1 MFRRG
6 TLRSIHLAGTVWFM
20 LCFGYVLVLTLHQA
34 GVRWWVV
41 FSLSGQGALI
51 VFILISLYLFAIFR
65 GVSSSQKLQ
74 LEHPLTSTSY
84 YTGFYVT
91 APFLGGLAGCL
102 GMIGVCTGVQQF
114 LLGIALGTLGATFL
128 VWVIVDPTAGVL
140 EVVLSPASRKH
151 RATRLAQVKAARESR
166 QKEQER
172 LLAEILEKEQQE
184 KDQWA
189 ELLEPEAQRLAELL
203 TADTIDFEHAERRA
217 ADIGVNAWR
226 TGGVGC
232 MRQLREMAIQICNQG
247 GRGRA
252 SVDYISVWWDGI
264 GNWRNPSLHKTAK
277 P

>member
-1 MFRRG
+1 
-6 TLRSIHLAGTVWFM
+6 M
-20 LCFGYVLVLTLHQA
+20 LCFGYVLVLALHQA

-41 FSLSGQGALI
+41 FSLSGHGALI

-74 LEHPLTSTSY
+74 VEHPLTSTSY

-114 LLGIALGTLGATFL
+114 LLGVALGTLGATFL
-128 VWVIVDPTAGVL
+128 VWVIVDPAAGVL
-140 EVVLSPASRKH
+140 EVVLSPASRIH
-151 RATRLAQVKAARESR
+151 RAQRLAQVKAARENR

-172 LLAEILEKEQQE
+172 LLAEILDKDHLEKER
-184 KDQWA
+184 WA

-203 TADTIDFEHAERRA
+203 TADTIDFEHAERQA

>member
-114 LLGIALGTLGATFL
+114 LLGVALGTLGATFL
-128 VWVIVDPTAGVL
+128 VWVIVDPAAGVL
-140 EVVLSPASRKH
+140 EVVLSPASRIH
-151 RATRLAQVKAARESR
+151 RAQRLAQVKAARENR

-172 LLAEILEKEQQE
+172 LLAEILDKDHLEKER
-184 KDQWA
+184 WA

-203 TADTIDFEHAERRA
+203 TADTIDFERAERQA

-232 MRQLREMAIQICNQG
+232 MRQLREMAIQICSQRG
-247 GRGRA
+247 HGRA

>member
-114 LLGIALGTLGATFL
+114 LLGVALGTLGATFL
-128 VWVIVDPTAGVL
+128 VWVIVDPAAGVL
-140 EVVLSPASRKH
+140 EVVLSPASRIH
-151 RATRLAQVKAARESR
+151 RAQRLAQVKAAKENR

-172 LLAEILEKEQQE
+172 LLAEILDKEHLEKER
-184 KDQWA
+184 WA

-203 TADTIDFEHAERRA
+203 TADTIDFERAERQA

-232 MRQLREMAIQICNQG
+232 MRQLREMAIQICNQE

>member
-20 LCFGYVLVLTLHQA
+20 LCFGYVLVRVLVQA

-41 FSLSGQGALI
+41 FSLSGHGALI

-74 LEHPLTSTSY
+74 VEHPLTRTSY

-91 APFLGGLAGCL
+91 TPFLGGLAGCL

-128 VWVIVDPTAGVL
+128 VWVVVDPAAGVL

-151 RATRLAQVKAARESR
+151 RATRLAQVKAARENR

-172 LLAEILEKEQQE
+172 LLAEILAKEQLEKE
-184 KDQWA
+184 QWA

-203 TADTIDFEHAERRA
+203 TADTIDFERAERQA

-232 MRQLREMAIQICNQG
+232 MRQLREMAIEMCKQK